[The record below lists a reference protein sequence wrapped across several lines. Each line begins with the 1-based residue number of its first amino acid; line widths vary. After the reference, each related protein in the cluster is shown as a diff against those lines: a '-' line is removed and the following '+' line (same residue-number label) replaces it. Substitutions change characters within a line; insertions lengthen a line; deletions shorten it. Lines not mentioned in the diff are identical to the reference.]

1 MKKVT
6 YDSNKKDSLY
16 SIPSEK
22 SISSTIPSK
31 LPTLS
36 ILTCI

>member
-6 YDSNKKDSLY
+6 DDSNKKDSLY

-22 SISSTIPSK
+22 SIK
-31 LPTLS
+31 KCS
-36 ILTCI
+36 ILNITKNKKSCI